1 MAKET
6 RKEERKTRYGGF
18 LKHIDAFDHHLFDI
32 REDHVM
38 EMTPE
43 LRLSLETVWE
53 TFENGGY
60 SLERVNEWQESDS
73 GIGVFMGSMYNQYFW
88 NIRHWKKL
96 HSALTEGLAYRQPH
110 FPLFNLTGPSMGVT
124 TACSSSLSAIH
135 LACESLKLNSC
146 SMAIAGGSISRLN
159 RLNMMRSN
167 GRICLS
173 REVKA
178 KASEPARA

>member
-18 LKHIDAFDHHLFDI
+18 LQHIDAFDHHLFDI

-88 NIRHWKKL
+88 NIPSLEKA
-96 HSALTEGLAYRQPH
+96 AL
-110 FPLFNLTGPSMGVT
+110 S
-124 TACSSSLSAIH
+124 
-135 LACESLKLNSC
+135 
-146 SMAIAGGSISRLN
+146 
-159 RLNMMRSN
+159 SN
-167 GRICLS
+167 GGIGIS
-173 REVKA
+173 PTA
-178 KASEPARA
+178 FPTFSI

>member
-88 NIRHWKKL
+88 NIPSLEKL
-96 HSALTEGLAYRQPH
+96 HSALTEGIGISPTA
-110 FPLFNLTGPSMGVT
+110 FPTF
-124 TACSSSLSAIH
+124 
-135 LACESLKLNSC
+135 
-146 SMAIAGGSISRLN
+146 SI
-159 RLNMMRSN
+159 
-167 GRICLS
+167 
-173 REVKA
+173 
-178 KASEPARA
+178 